1 MSFKKKII
9 RNISFVSLGEAISS
23 LLSYFLIVYIA
34 RILGSVGLGVYS
46 FAFAFVGL
54 FAFFYDFGISTFFI
68 KEVSNN
74 RKNTEKYFGNYAA
87 LKLIFCIVA
96 MLLPMISILFLKRSL
111 DVIVIVYL
119 AAISFFFQNYSYVA
133 RNTFQAYQEMWYD
146 AFVRIIER
154 VMAFA
159 LGLYVFYK
167 GYGLTAFL
175 FALVFSNFVALI
187 VSILLLKR
195 LKVKFTLNVDFSLWK
210 NILKTSWPFWLS
222 VVFVQIYFQVDT
234 VMLSFMKG
242 YEATGLYNAAY
253 KLINVI
259 TKIPWIVIL
268 VLFPVMSELYA
279 NLSHD
284 LLKKILEKGIHIMII
299 LSLPLI
305 AGTALLADRIVFFI
319 YKEGFRSSA
328 VVLQILILT
337 TLFLFLSNIIGWF
350 LNAINMQK
358 IFAYTTGVSLIINV
372 VLNSML
378 IPHFSYIGA
387 SIATV
392 ITAIINFL
400 LLYYFS
406 VKSGYPT
413 SILKIITKPLIA
425 SVAMGAFIFLFGK
438 ELHLLILVPLSAV
451 LYFLL
456 LALMGDIKK
465 DDFKGIF

>member
-1 MSFKKKII
+1 MPYKSKII
-9 RNISFVSLGEAISS
+9 KNVSFVSIGELISN
-23 LLSYFLIVYIA
+23 LLSYFLIIFIA
-34 RILGSVGLGVYS
+34 RILGSIGLGIYS

-54 FAFFYDFGISTFFI
+54 FSFFYDFGISTFFI

-74 RKNTEKYFGNYAA
+74 RKNIEKYFGDYAA

-96 MLLPMISILFLKRSL
+96 MLLPMIFIIFLKRSL
-111 DVIVIVYL
+111 DVVIIVYL
-119 AAISFFFQNYSYVA
+119 SAIALFFQNYSYVP

-146 AFVRIIER
+146 SFVRIIER
-154 VMAFA
+154 VTAFV

-195 LKVKFTLNVDFSLWK
+195 LKVKFTFNINFPLWK

-222 VVFVQIYFQVDT
+222 VVFIQIYFQVDT

-253 KLINVI
+253 KLISI
-259 TKIPWIVIL
+259 IAKIPWIIVV
-268 VLFPVMSELYA
+268 VLFPVMSELHA
-279 NLSHD
+279 NMSKEP
-284 LLKKILEKGIHIMII
+284 LKMMLEKGMHAMAV
-299 LSLPLI
+299 LSIPLI
-305 AGTALLADRIVFFI
+305 TGTILLADRIIFFI
-319 YKEGFRSSA
+319 YKEGFKESTI
-328 VVLQILILT
+328 VLQILILT
-337 TLFLFLSNIIGWF
+337 TFFIFLSNLIGWF
-350 LNAINMQK
+350 LNATNMQK
-358 IFAYTTGVSLIINV
+358 IFTYSTGISLIINV
-372 VLNSML
+372 ILNMVL
-378 IPHFSYIGA
+378 IPYFSYVGA

-400 LLYYFS
+400 MLYYFN
-406 VKSGYPT
+406 VKSSYY
-413 SILKIITKPLIA
+413 INVLKVAAKPLIA
-425 SVAMGAFIFLFGK
+425 SVAMGAFIFFFGK
-438 ELHLLILVPLSAV
+438 GIHILILVPLSAI

-456 LALMGDIKK
+456 LALTRDITK